1 MTEFLRFK
9 SKMTR
14 DAIIKSIAF
23 GLSFGLVAVA
33 VPLTVLKLLGIIL
46 DPLWYVLIGVL
57 TSLLTFTVVFL
68 IHRPTDVK
76 VAKELDRTLVLS
88 ERVKTMLAF
97 KGKDGAMLEVQRE
110 DTEAKLSVIPTRTIK
125 FKRLVATLLVLVL
138 SASLFVG
145 SLFVPVTASEEE
157 PEQPIGDWERQYL
170 LEELRNLIDRVNS
183 PTTFIDDG
191 LKKGSVE
198 ILEELVGVVEE
209 RELKSE
215 MKDAAILS
223 VLDISELLSYYNTAE
238 PIADCFLESDTD
250 KIVEVGEALKTLT
263 GSTVNKA
270 MRELR
275 DMLTGSSDRNTVTE
289 QFVDEVNA
297 YLRVSGVDAGDN
309 FYMIFRSLTGKIS
322 EMDTPDE
329 AGIKEAFA
337 AAEPLISDEL
347 LWQRVNKDTMSYV
360 VSKLRALFSI
370 TDKDLEEENDG
381 EVDIIEPDEELG
393 EFPEYDDKDEDQLSS
408 DGGYSEGGSVFASD
422 DIIYSPEDKKHLIY
436 SEVIDDYFA
445 KYDKK
450 RQDGFYD
457 EVLKKILS
465 TYFNLLY

>member
-1 MTEFLRFK
+1 
-9 SKMTR
+9 
-14 DAIIKSIAF
+14 
-23 GLSFGLVAVA
+23 
-33 VPLTVLKLLGIIL
+33 
-46 DPLWYVLIGVL
+46 
-57 TSLLTFTVVFL
+57 
-68 IHRPTDVK
+68 
-76 VAKELDRTLVLS
+76 
-88 ERVKTMLAF
+88 
-97 KGKDGAMLEVQRE
+97 
-110 DTEAKLSVIPTRTIK
+110 
-125 FKRLVATLLVLVL
+125 
-138 SASLFVG
+138 
-145 SLFVPVTASEEE
+145 
-157 PEQPIGDWERQYL
+157 
-170 LEELRNLIDRVNS
+170 
-183 PTTFIDDG
+183 
-191 LKKGSVE
+191 
-198 ILEELVGVVEE
+198 
-209 RELKSE
+209 
-215 MKDAAILS
+215 
-223 VLDISELLSYYNTAE
+223 
-238 PIADCFLESDTD
+238 
-250 KIVEVGEALKTLT
+250 
-263 GSTVNKA
+263 
-270 MRELR
+270 
-275 DMLTGSSDRNTVTE
+275 
-289 QFVDEVNA
+289 VNA